1 MSLVDHETLK
11 ANYESLV
18 EKLANDP
25 DAGLMRPYV
34 STRLI
39 ENVSVESTFEQY
51 DKEYTFY
58 GDEAKSRA
66 GFERGPSP
74 MRYFLNGVA
83 FCLQGW
89 RIWHRFSLFSSSP
102 YQRIHRQ
109 GATER
114 RSEPETASRGTLSL
128 SHRRTIHR
136 H

>member
-11 ANYESLV
+11 ANYESLA

-39 ENVSVESTFEQY
+39 ENVSVESTFVQY

-66 GFERGPSP
+66 GFER
-74 MRYFLNGVA
+74 VD
-83 FCLQGW
+83 
-89 RIWHRFSLFSSSP
+89 
-102 YQRIHRQ
+102 IHRY
-109 GATER
+109 AVR
-114 RSEPETASRGTLSL
+114 RFGIAAYVADTWL
-128 SHRRTIHR
+128 RTPNTFEMLAQR
-136 H
+136 STSD